1 MTSSISL
8 SKINLLLVNE
18 ASNSFLEIL
27 SPVSLL
33 KILVVKILVH
43 SRFVSLYQQLFAV
56 VRVEEYYDN

>member
-1 MTSSISL
+1 
-8 SKINLLLVNE
+8 VNE